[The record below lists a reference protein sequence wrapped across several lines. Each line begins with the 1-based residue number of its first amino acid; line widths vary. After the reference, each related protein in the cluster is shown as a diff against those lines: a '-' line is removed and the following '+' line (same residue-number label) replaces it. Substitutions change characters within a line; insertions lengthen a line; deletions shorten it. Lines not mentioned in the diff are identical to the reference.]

1 MAQIAAHHE
10 SSSFNDHLTTNHECM
25 RHSGEEKKL
34 TTSSRFFQCECISQ
48 SQAAFNERTECHF
61 DAVAAS
67 PRLSHLIV
75 VSRSERAGRYA
86 KLIHSVTRKLVQVS
100 REIVQHGVNI

>member
-10 SSSFNDHLTTNHECM
+10 SSSFNDHLTTNHECK
-25 RHSGEEKKL
+25 RHSRGEEKKL

-61 DAVAAS
+61 DAVAALVF
-67 PRLSHLIV
+67 RLSAPLSFNCRV
-75 VSRSERAGRYA
+75 A
-86 KLIHSVTRKLVQVS
+86 K
-100 REIVQHGVNI
+100 